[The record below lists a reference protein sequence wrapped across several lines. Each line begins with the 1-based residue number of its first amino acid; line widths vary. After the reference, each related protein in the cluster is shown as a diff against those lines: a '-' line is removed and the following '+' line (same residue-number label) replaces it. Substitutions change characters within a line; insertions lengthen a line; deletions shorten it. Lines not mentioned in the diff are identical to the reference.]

1 MIGNNMDKD
10 PLVSVIMNCHNSEKY
25 ISEAIDSVLSQI
37 YNNWELVVWDNKST
51 DNTRDIVNS
60 YSDHRIKYYFSDEFT
75 ALGEAR
81 NLAIKK
87 SKGDLIGFLD
97 ADDLWLSDKLKM
109 QVPAFND
116 EKIGICICDS
126 YFFNETGIIK
136 QIYKKKKPPT
146 GMVFKELLARYF
158 ISLETAMIRRSSLD
172 TLNEWFDPRFNM
184 IEEYDLFVRIGYQWE
199 VEYIDKVLA
208 MWRYHKDSWTWRY
221 SKNFPIER
229 QEMLKKL
236 ENVIPEF
243 NEKFRNEIYLV
254 NRTCDFENARIL
266 WAENNNSDAR
276 ILLRPYAYSG
286 LKWYVVY
293 IMTYLPYIYFKKL
306 WNQIGGI
313 S

>member
-10 PLVSVIMNCHNSEKY
+10 PLVSVIMNCHNGEKY
-25 ISEAIDSVLSQI
+25 ISEAIDSVLTQI

-60 YSDHRIKYYFSDEFT
+60 YSDHRIKYYCSDEFT

-97 ADDLWLSDKLKM
+97 SDDLWLSDKLKM

-116 EKIGICICDS
+116 EKIGICISDS
-126 YFFNETGIIK
+126 YFFNETGVIK

-146 GMVFKELLARYF
+146 GMVFKELLGRYF
-158 ISLETAMIRRSSLD
+158 ISMETAMIRRSSLD
-172 TLNEWFDPRFNM
+172 KLNEWFDPRFNM

-208 MWRYHKDSWTWRY
+208 MWRLHKDSWTWTRSQY
-221 SKNFPIER
+221 FPIER
-229 QEMLKKL
+229 QDMLKKL

-243 NEKFRNEIYLV
+243 NDKYRNEIYLV

-266 WAENNNSDAR
+266 WADNNNRDAR
-276 ILLRPYAYSG
+276 LLLRPYAYSG
-286 LKWYVVY
+286 LKWYVAY
-293 IMTYLPYIYFKKL
+293 TMTYLPYIYFKKL

-313 S
+313 A